1 MQKLIGCG
9 ALYVVAH
16 LLFGC
21 AANQMAGAPQLGN
34 VPVGASLAKGQLQ
47 EIRLLTVDESRA
59 TKSYLW
65 ISGKGYAKIAGGS
78 GGLYFWG
85 STTPPQL
92 EIELPVNSCADL
104 LPNPIP
110 PGKALAIVG
119 NGKFLHAQVSGI
131 YVVKFVL
138 DNVSSCE
145 LQTR

>member
-1 MQKLIGCG
+1 MQKLIGCV
-9 ALYVVAH
+9 ALYAVTH

-21 AANQMAGAPQLGN
+21 AADQMASVPQLGN

-47 EIRLLTVDESRA
+47 EIRLLTVDELRP
-59 TKSYLW
+59 TRSYIW

-78 GGLYFWG
+78 GGLYFWRG
-85 STTPPQL
+85 TTPPQL

-110 PGKALAIVG
+110 PEKALAIVG

-131 YVVKFVL
+131 YVGKFVL

>member
-21 AANQMAGAPQLGN
+21 AASQMASAPQLGN

-47 EIRLLTVDESRA
+47 EIRLLTVDESR
-59 TKSYLW
+59 
-65 ISGKGYAKIAGGS
+65 

-110 PGKALAIVG
+110 AEKALAIVG
-119 NGKFLHAQVSGI
+119 NVKFLHAQVSGI
-131 YVVKFVL
+131 YVGKFVL

>member
-16 LLFGC
+16 RLFGG
-21 AANQMAGAPQLGN
+21 AANQMAGAPELGN

-92 EIELPVNSCADL
+92 EIELLCNSCADL
-104 LPNPIP
+104 LPNAIP
-110 PGKALAIVG
+110 
-119 NGKFLHAQVSGI
+119 AQNQLTFI
-131 YVVKFVL
+131 
-138 DNVSSCE
+138 
-145 LQTR
+145 

>member
-1 MQKLIGCG
+1 MQKLIGCA
-9 ALYVVAH
+9 ALYAVTH

-47 EIRLLTVDESRA
+47 EIRLLTVDESRP
-59 TKSYLW
+59 TKSYIW

-78 GGLYFWG
+78 GGFYFWG

-110 PGKALAIVG
+110 AEKALAIVG

-131 YVVKFVL
+131 YVGKFVL
-138 DNVSSCE
+138 DSISSCE
-145 LQTR
+145 VRTK

>member
-65 ISGKGYAKIAGGS
+65 LSGRGYAKFPAAS
-78 GGLYFWG
+78 GGLTFG
-85 STTPPQL
+85 ATTTPPNL
-92 EIELPVNSCADL
+92 EFDFRSN
-104 LPNPIP
+104 
-110 PGKALAIVG
+110 
-119 NGKFLHAQVSGI
+119 
-131 YVVKFVL
+131 
-138 DNVSSCE
+138 
-145 LQTR
+145 